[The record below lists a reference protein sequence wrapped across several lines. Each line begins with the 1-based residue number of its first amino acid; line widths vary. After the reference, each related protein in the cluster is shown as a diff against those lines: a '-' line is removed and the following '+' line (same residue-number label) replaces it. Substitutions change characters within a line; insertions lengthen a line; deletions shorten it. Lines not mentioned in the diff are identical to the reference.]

1 MRNSLRILH
10 VIQFRCLVKLFFFFI
25 VIIIFVATFMV
36 NKDEYMNISVQLF
49 GVGFNRGL
57 TAAFSAH
64 FHQLADGRR

>member
-36 NKDEYMNISVQLF
+36 NKDEYMMTWSLK
-49 GVGFNRGL
+49 GYSCFNVVDVL
-57 TAAFSAH
+57 K
-64 FHQLADGRR
+64 QIN